1 MKLNI
6 AGEMKEYPDDMT
18 VQEWMDYTDVP
29 NQEVALIQLNEHDIP
44 IEKRTVI
51 HLKDGDT
58 LQLLYFLGDS

>member
-6 AGEMKEYPDDMT
+6 AGEIKEYPDGMT

-29 NQEVALIQLNEHDIP
+29 NQEVALIQLNGYDIP
-44 IEKRTVI
+44 IEKRTDI
-51 HLKDGDT
+51 RLKDGDT